1 MSDNEIIKALEC
13 CQTNDESKCVD
24 CPYCD
29 DCVEKNNV
37 VADTLDLINRQQ
49 EEIDKLKIQLSKG
62 EEFFNIKIDTEQLE
76 RIVKK
81 EVERVIK
88 VITCKDCKYFSEK
101 PDYCHKLA
109 IEVEQDF
116 GCKYGEW

>member
-1 MSDNEIIKALEC
+1 MTDNEIIKALEC
-13 CQTNDESKCVD
+13 CSEDGNCRECL
-24 CPYCD
+24 YR
-29 DCVEKNNV
+29 EKGCEFEKD
-37 VADTLDLINRQQ
+37 ALDLINRQQ

-116 GCKYGEW
+116 WCKYGEWSNG